1 VTGAGRTEMRGW
13 DMSDLWSSFA
23 LDPRD
28 RAHAGLRA
36 SDADRERI
44 TGVLSAAFADG
55 RLEREELDE
64 RMDAVASARTLGD
77 LPPLVA
83 DLVPMK
89 SPAVR
94 TSKALVGVEPEQL
107 HRWAVER
114 WVEQRRGAVF
124 TLLATSVLFWGI
136 WFATGHDYFPW
147 PAILTA
153 LSVLHLARVVT
164 NRDQI
169 VRDEVRRLE
178 KKQARQQRWPRGL
191 T

>member
-1 VTGAGRTEMRGW
+1 MGMV
-13 DMSDLWSSFA
+13 DLWSSFA
-23 LDPRD
+23 HDPRD
-28 RAHAGLRA
+28 RANAGLRA

-64 RMDAVASARTLGD
+64 RMDAVSSARTLGD

-94 TSKALVGVEPEQL
+94 TSKALVGVDSEQL
-107 HRWAVER
+107 HRWAVEK
-114 WVEQRRGAVF
+114 WVAQRRGAVF
-124 TLLATSVLFWGI
+124 SLLASSLIFWGI
-136 WFATGHDYFPW
+136 WLAVDGEGFAW
-147 PAILTA
+147 PAILSA
-153 LSVLHLARVVT
+153 LALLNVARVAA
-164 NRDQI
+164 NRDEI
-169 VRDEVRRLE
+169 VRTEVRRLE
-178 KKQARQQRWPRGL
+178 KKQARQQRWPKGL